1 LVREKVLSGLIVR
14 FADYTLMW
22 FLWTAYPQDRRNGRT
37 SQNRL
42 LDKIEVL
49 VGQPGSSD
57 SHPPLKLLLDRSSS
71 LRQNRLRWSYDRYR
85 GAVFDES
92 SHNLRH
98 HSRGVVVLALN
109 LGRITLASLV

>member
-1 LVREKVLSGLIVR
+1 MLPGLIVR

-71 LRQNRLRWSYDRYR
+71 LRQIDC
-85 GAVFDES
+85 AVLTIDIE
-92 SHNLRH
+92 
-98 HSRGVVVLALN
+98 VLFLMN
-109 LGRITLASLV
+109 PRTICGITLAG